1 MSDCIR
7 KIAKIDGI
15 AGLYKGFTISVTGI
29 FIYRAFYFGGYD
41 SGKRWVFGDEENL
54 KKANFLKR
62 FFFAQIVVTTSE
74 TISFPLDTVRRKLMM
89 RSGRKGTNVEIK
101 YTGTMD
107 CFSKT
112 FSEEGVRGFFKG
124 NVSNIWRSIGSSLVL
139 VLYD

>member
-62 FFFAQIVVTTSE
+62 FFFA
-74 TISFPLDTVRRKLMM
+74 
-89 RSGRKGTNVEIK
+89 
-101 YTGTMD
+101 
-107 CFSKT
+107 
-112 FSEEGVRGFFKG
+112 
-124 NVSNIWRSIGSSLVL
+124 
-139 VLYD
+139 